1 MKKCGAWR
9 GRSMREKVF
18 LPGYARMLDRQP
30 GDCAVSYLYA
40 TRARIASAEAE
51 GKSDSVIIAATSHA
65 AILDKA
71 LR

>member
-9 GRSMREKVF
+9 GSSMREKYSCGVT
-18 LPGYARMLDRQP
+18 LECRTASPVT
-30 GDCAVSYLYA
+30 AVSDLYA
-40 TRARIASAEAE
+40 MRARIASAEAE